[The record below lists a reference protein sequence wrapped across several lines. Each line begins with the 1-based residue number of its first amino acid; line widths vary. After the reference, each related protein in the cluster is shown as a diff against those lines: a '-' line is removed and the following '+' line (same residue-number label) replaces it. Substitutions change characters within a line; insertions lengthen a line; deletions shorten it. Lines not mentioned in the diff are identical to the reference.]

1 MSYTRGETDGG
12 AGALLEQ
19 LCAECREANCSSSK
33 KTISHLQ
40 AKGCQFT
47 PWLVLQVLLGFLI
60 LRDRQEKIRNTLLGK
75 KKRSSDDIMCHIMS

>member
-1 MSYTRGETDGG
+1 M
-12 AGALLEQ
+12 AGQVLCWNNSVQNAGKPIALHL
-19 LCAECREANCSSSK
+19 K

-47 PWLVLQVLLGFLI
+47 PWLALQVLLGFLI

-75 KKRSSDDIMCHIMS
+75 KKRSSADIMCHIMS